1 MTVVGR
7 RASGE
12 YHVVGRAVFP
22 TLGAAQQLG
31 DGAAFTGAGFAP
43 LFDQNI
49 FFRFLVG
56 RFAAGADRNEL
67 RQRIDAVP
75 QLSPLTESTLP
86 AEIDRL
92 HQVDWLPVSL
102 AILLGGLALFAVG
115 HAIVASV
122 HRRRRELALLKTL
135 GFERRQVRAT
145 VGWQAT
151 TIGAVAVVLGV
162 PAGVIVG
169 AFAWRRVADGLGIAT
184 HLAVPALGVVVIAV
198 GALAAVNIVAFVP
211 ARAAAR
217 TRPSVAL
224 HSE

>member
-1 MTVVGR
+1 M
-7 RASGE
+7 
-12 YHVVGRAVFP
+12 VGRAVFP

-49 FFRFLVG
+49 FFRFFVG

-151 TIGAVAVVLGV
+151 TIGVRSRDSRRARRRDR
-162 PAGVIVG
+162 
-169 AFAWRRVADGLGIAT
+169 RRVC
-184 HLAVPALGVVVIAV
+184 LASRCRRASALRRTLPFPRS
-198 GALAAVNIVAFVP
+198 AL
-211 ARAAAR
+211 
-217 TRPSVAL
+217 S
-224 HSE
+224 